1 MDERPSMSGTDYT
14 ITAEHIQQML
24 THGEDAKTEF
34 KSGMPIAT
42 FLSRDLS
49 AFANSGGG
57 EILFGIDDTG
67 RVVGTDIPELRR
79 QIANAL
85 TRVTPGI
92 ETGFAEV
99 IVHGKSVGALHVRPS
114 TTPVV
119 SDAGYFVRVGS
130 ASRAMGRSELVS
142 KLSAPAT
149 QVTMDDLA
157 SAISRQTETI
167 GKLEAQLAE
176 ANSPKSKLK
185 DYFVGGAIG
194 AILGSLLSL
203 MM

>member
-1 MDERPSMSGTDYT
+1 MSGTDYS
-14 ITAEHIQQML
+14 ITAERIEQML
-24 THGEDAKTEF
+24 SRGEDARTEF
-34 KSGMPIAT
+34 KFGMPIPT

-49 AFANSGGG
+49 AFANAGG

-85 TRVTPGI
+85 KRVTPGV
-92 ETGFAEV
+92 ETDFAEV
-99 IVHGKSVGALHVRPS
+99 VVRGKSVGALHIRAS

-119 SDAGYFVRVGS
+119 SDAGYFVRVGN
-130 ASRAMGRSELVS
+130 ATRAMAQSELVS

-157 SAISRQTETI
+157 SAISKQTETI
-167 GKLEAQLAE
+167 ERLEAQLAE

-194 AILGSLLSL
+194 AILGYLLSL
-203 MM
+203 IM